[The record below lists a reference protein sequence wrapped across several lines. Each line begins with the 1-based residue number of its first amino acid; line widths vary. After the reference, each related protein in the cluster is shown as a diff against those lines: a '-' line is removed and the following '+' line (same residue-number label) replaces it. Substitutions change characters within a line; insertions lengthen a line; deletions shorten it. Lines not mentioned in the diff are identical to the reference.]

1 MTSRKEYIETRQ
13 NIGMTQKDVAEAAKI
28 SLVTVINWEAGKKVR
43 PSTDFAIRA
52 AISAKN
58 GLYKSLISL

>member
-28 SLVTVINWEAGKKVR
+28 SLVTVINWEAGKRVR

-58 GLYKSLISL
+58 SLYKDLLLI

>member
-28 SLVTVINWEAGKKVR
+28 SLVTVINWEAGKRVR
-43 PSTDFAIRA
+43 PSTDFAIRT

-58 GLYKSLISL
+58 GLYKDLISL